1 MCITRLSCRPLASME
16 TTALKSDRLLVRSS
30 APISLYSF
38 NMKDLVAWNTRPLL
52 KTDAPRRDAGVEVV
66 FISAVCCH
74 HVVSEFT
81 NAHASITVDT
91 TVHERGSMSLL
102 LSLFL
107 SLSSVLSLLSPL
119 SSL

>member
-30 APISLYSF
+30 APISLYSL

-74 HVVSEFT
+74 RVVSVFT

-102 LSLFL
+102 LSLSISPL
-107 SLSSVLSLLSPL
+107 CSLSTLSPL
-119 SSL
+119 